1 MAANVSSHPQR
12 SVSDLIHARARLL
25 RALERHPSWAGIE
38 AGVAERLRA
47 HFAAEPPEL
56 QRVDRST
63 SAAILNQIIRYEA
76 VHAIRGLSDLAR
88 RLASDRRCYGLFT
101 PSMPD
106 EPLVFIELALT
117 SHMVRDVGVIL
128 NPDAPVVA
136 PDGCTCAMFYSI
148 SSCNDGLRGVPLGGL
163 LIRRVLDGLQREWPG
178 LRTFATVSPVPGFK
192 AWLSHLGRTQGG
204 WIGQVVASLDEGNWL
219 TDPDISERMKTA
231 LLPLCASYLLDAKR
245 GAEPL
250 DPVARFHL
258 GNGARLESINWLG
271 DRSSAGLGRSA
282 GMTANYVYDP
292 SEMDANHIAYGR
304 TRVVIATH
312 DVTTLARGA
321 ALHVA

>member
-1 MAANVSSHPQR
+1 MAANASPHSSR
-12 SVSDLIHARARLL
+12 SVSDLVRVRAGLLHALTH
-25 RALERHPSWAGIE
+25 HPSWGEVE
-38 AGVAERLRA
+38 AAVAERLRA
-47 HFAAEPPEL
+47 HFAANPPEL
-56 QRVDRST
+56 QRIERST

-76 VHAIRGLSDLAR
+76 VHEIRGLSDLAR

-117 SHMVRDVGVIL
+117 SRMVTDVGVIL
-128 NPDAPVVA
+128 DPDAPVVD
-136 PDGCTCAMFYSI
+136 PDSCTCAMFYSI
-148 SSCNDGLRGVPLGGL
+148 SSCNEGLRGVPLGGL
-163 LIRRVLDGLQREWPG
+163 LIRRVLDRLQREWPG
-178 LRTFATVSPVPGFK
+178 LRTFATVSPVPGFR
-192 AWLSHLGRTQGG
+192 AWLSHLARTQGG
-204 WIGQVVASLDEGNWL
+204 WIEQIVASLDEGTWL
-219 TDPDISERMKTA
+219 TDPEMGDRMKTA

-271 DRSSAGLGRSA
+271 DRTSAGLARSA
-282 GMTANYVYDP
+282 GITANYVYEP
-292 SEMDANHIAYGR
+292 SQMDANHVVYGR
-304 TRVVIATH
+304 TRIVIAAQ
-312 DVTTLARGA
+312 DVITLACGA